1 MGDSTKSYL
10 KPLHWGF
17 FLLLTFLSS
26 ASFGQTP
33 PFHKGEELKYEL
45 VYNWGLIWAKAGA
58 VTFTVNDT
66 LVDNQKYYHFHSFG
80 RSYDRWDWFYEVRST
95 YESWANLQMESQRF
109 IRKGK
114 EGSHFYDRVYDVK
127 PSGIYAT
134 FKDEEGKVS
143 YKSMPYSPEARDVI
157 TAVYY
162 CRTLDF
168 SSYSPNDSI
177 PLTFF
182 LDGAIYPSYVR
193 FLGEEEWV
201 HPRTGLVHRCW
212 VFKPKL
218 IEGTVFKSGEN
229 MTVYV
234 TKDEQKI
241 PVYIETDLV
250 VGKAKVFLLE

>member
-10 KPLHWGF
+10 KPLQWGF
-17 FLLLTFLSS
+17 FLLLIFLSRH
-26 ASFGQTP
+26 SFGQTP
-33 PFHKGEELKYEL
+33 PFQKGEELKYEL

-95 YESWANLQMESQRF
+95 YESWANLEMESQRF

-134 FKDEEGKVS
+134 FKNEEGEVS

-182 LDGAIYPSYVR
+182 LDGSIYPSYVR

-201 HPRTGLVHRCW
+201 HPRTGIVHRCW

-234 TKDEQKI
+234 TKDDQKI